1 MPFKAIALT
10 MMTMLVGCFAAEAQ
24 VPSEKG
30 GKMLV
35 AYFSHSGNT
44 REIARQIK
52 EATGADIFEIVP
64 AKRYPTDYDA
74 VVAQAKQELKTD
86 YRPKLKTAVSNIASY
101 DVIFVGSPN
110 WCGTIAPPVKTFL
123 SSHDL
128 SGKTVV
134 PFITHGGGGM
144 GSSVQDVK
152 RLAPGATVLKGRSFL
167 GQGVK
172 DARQDVLTWL
182 REMKLLK

>member
-1 MPFKAIALT
+1 MLFKAIVLT
-10 MMTMLVGCFAAEAQ
+10 MMTVLVPCFAAQAEM
-24 VPSEKG
+24 PTEKG

-52 EATGADIFEIVP
+52 EATGADVFEIVP
-64 AKRYPTDYDA
+64 AKPYPTDYDT
-74 VVAQAKQELKTD
+74 VVAQAKEELKTD
-86 YRPKLKTAVSNIASY
+86 YRPKLTAAVSNIASY

-123 SSHDL
+123 SSLDL

-144 GSSVQDVK
+144 GKGVQDVK
-152 RLAPGATVLKGRSFL
+152 RLAPGATVLEGWAFR
-167 GQGVK
+167 G
-172 DARQDVLTWL
+172 QDVKNARDDVLKWL
-182 REMKLLK
+182 REIKLLK